1 MHVGTL
7 EVYKCKT
14 WMEESVG
21 MSVCRHLEV
30 YKCKTLVVEGAGM
43 LWHFIKVLTC

>member
-14 WMEESVG
+14 RVG
-21 MSVCRHLEV
+21 EDTSMYVCVCVHYAV
-30 YKCKTLVVEGAGM
+30 M
-43 LWHFIKVLTC
+43 LSLLL